1 MHKLKHNLPDFNNVA
16 LIDPPTFF
24 TLDFK
29 TTLTGFISVSTK
41 AKDCFFF
48 TILLIETSVSP
59 DITAS
64 QVSNS

>member
-1 MHKLKHNLPDFNNVA
+1 MHKLKHNLPDIVNNVV
-16 LIDPPTFF
+16 LIGPPIFF
-24 TLDFK
+24 TLDFE

-41 AKDCFFF
+41 ATVCFS